1 MDTIRVQGR
10 EISVENLTWLR
21 EVMAA
26 HPQWN
31 RTALSRH
38 LCQVWNWRNAVGR
51 LKDMAARTLLL
62 KLAARGL
69 IGLPD
74 PQKRNGNRQRRAH
87 PPPLL
92 PGELPAGSVLHG
104 SLAGLRPVALE
115 LVATPEQRRGVTQ
128 WLEQY
133 HYRGYS
139 GAVGQNVQYV
149 ARDTQGR
156 ELAVMVFGAAAW
168 KVAVRDRWIGWSE
181 AQRAERLRL
190 VVNQQRF
197 LILPWVQVPELASHL
212 LASATRRLSPDWQT
226 RYGHAVWLVETFVDR
241 DRFGG
246 LAYQAAGWIPVG
258 NTTGRTRQDR
268 QRTLHVPLK
277 TVWVKPLHPSFR
289 KPLTQS

>member
-1 MDTIRVQGR
+1 METIRVQGR
-10 EISVENLTWLR
+10 EISAANLTWLR

-31 RTALSRH
+31 RTALSVH
-38 LCQVWNWRNAVGR
+38 LCRVWNWRNAVGR

-69 IGLPD
+69 ISLPD

-133 HYRGYS
+133 H
-139 GAVGQNVQYV
+139 
-149 ARDTQGR
+149 
-156 ELAVMVFGAAAW
+156 
-168 KVAVRDRWIGWSE
+168 
-181 AQRAERLRL
+181 
-190 VVNQQRF
+190 
-197 LILPWVQVPELASHL
+197 
-212 LASATRRLSPDWQT
+212 
-226 RYGHAVWLVETFVDR
+226 
-241 DRFGG
+241 
-246 LAYQAAGWIPVG
+246 
-258 NTTGRTRQDR
+258 
-268 QRTLHVPLK
+268 
-277 TVWVKPLHPSFR
+277 
-289 KPLTQS
+289 

>member
-1 MDTIRVQGR
+1 METIRVQGR
-10 EISVENLTWLR
+10 EISAENLTWLR

-38 LCQVWNWRNAVGR
+38 LCQVWNWRNAAGR
-51 LKDMAARTLLL
+51 VKDMAARTLLL

-69 IGLPD
+69 ISLPA

-92 PGELPAGSVLHG
+92 PGELRAGAVRQG

-181 AQRAERLRL
+181 AQRAERLPL

-197 LILPWVQVPELASHL
+197 LILPWVQVPGLASHL
-212 LASATRRLSPDWQT
+212 LALATRRLSPDWQA

-268 QRTLHVPLK
+268 QRTLHVPIK

-289 KPLTQS
+289 KPLAQS